1 MRIKKT
7 VRIPEFQGQK
17 FVMTG
22 IEVLGINKG
31 TVYLEGHSEDK
42 VNFKLTLKNLNTGGG
57 DITVTLD
64 SDNNERKEGVYKFM
78 LDQPTSLP
86 YIRYIIETTSVEV
99 RAVNLLGFVTEL
111 SF

>member
-22 IEVLGINKG
+22 IEVLGINKNPVILTG
-31 TVYLEGHSEDK
+31 ENI
-42 VNFKLTLKNLNTGGG
+42 NFNLTLKNLNNTGGE

-64 SDNNERKEGVYKFM
+64 SDDNENEEGVYKFM

>member
-31 TVYLEGHSEDK
+31 TVILTGEK
-42 VNFKLTLKNLNTGGG
+42 VNFKLTLKFLQN
-57 DITVTLD
+57 
-64 SDNNERKEGVYKFM
+64 Y
-78 LDQPTSLP
+78 
-86 YIRYIIETTSVEV
+86 
-99 RAVNLLGFVTEL
+99 
-111 SF
+111 

>member
-22 IEVLGINKG
+22 IEVLGINKD
-31 TVYLEGHSEDK
+31 TVYLDGENI
-42 VNFKLTLKNLNTGGG
+42 NFKLTLKNLNNPNGG

-64 SDNNERKEGVYKFM
+64 SDGNENKEGVYKFM

>member
-22 IEVLGINKG
+22 IEVLGINKD
-31 TVYLEGHSEDK
+31 TVILTGDDI
-42 VNFKLTLKNLNTGGG
+42 NFKLTLKNLNNTNGE

-64 SDNNERKEGVYKFM
+64 SDDNENEEGVYKFM

>member
-31 TVYLEGHSEDK
+31 TVILTGGDI
-42 VNFKLTLKNLNTGGG
+42 NFKLTLKNLNKPDEG

-64 SDNNERKEGVYKFM
+64 SDNNENKEGVYKFM